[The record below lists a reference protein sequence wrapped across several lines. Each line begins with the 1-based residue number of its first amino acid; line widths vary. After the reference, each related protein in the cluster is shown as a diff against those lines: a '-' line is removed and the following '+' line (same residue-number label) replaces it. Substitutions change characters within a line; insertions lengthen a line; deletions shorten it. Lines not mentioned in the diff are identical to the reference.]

1 MINVKNNGGIIMELL
16 AGEFLTY
23 LFKYIVLGAIAIV
36 GIICGAKYKKNK
48 IAKKTA
54 AETSEV

>member
-1 MINVKNNGGIIMELL
+1 MELL